1 MTYLLGYDE
10 RSAAMGGTVVQPVA
24 PAGSGDA
31 LQVGTIEARGVDYI
45 PHAERKSHPRNLAWA
60 MFGPQFG
67 FGNMFFGSLVIVFGL
82 GWWSG
87 VTAILVGVTIGS
99 LIFAGMAL
107 MAPKSGTN
115 NATTSGAFFG
125 ITGRYLGSALSIL
138 IALGFTAILVWTS
151 GQTIVVVFDRI
162 LGTGTGDLQLSIAM
176 AVVALIAFAAAI
188 YGHDTIASMFK
199 IISITS
205 FIVCVLSVIVLSN
218 KFHAVPGGHYALGTF
233 WPTWVLGVVVTA
245 SLPISWGPFIGDYGR
260 YMPPESSG
268 RQLAGWAF
276 LGMFGG
282 CLISLLIGAYVT
294 TTFSDP
300 TTLLATGYPSVAP
313 LWLAILL
320 MLTAGGLSNIESA
333 TMSIYNAGIDLQSIF
348 WRFSRTQLTFVIS
361 AVALVVSYVALIGY
375 NAISSV
381 EAFVTLILAFVTPWL
396 VIMVVGHLH
405 RGGRYHTLDLQ
416 AFRVPG
422 EKGAYW
428 FSGGVNPRAAIAWLV
443 ASGVGLLFS
452 ETSII
457 TGPLPKHISGIDL
470 SFTSAAVVGAGLYYA
485 LLKLWPEQGVIPG
498 EAAAPGAPRT
508 LGMAE

>member
-1 MTYLLGYDE
+1 
-10 RSAAMGGTVVQPVA
+10 MGGSAVQPVA
-24 PAGSGDA
+24 PVAGGDA
-31 LQVGTIEARGVDYI
+31 LQVGTIEVRGVDYI
-45 PHAERKSHPRNLAWA
+45 PNAERKSHPRNLAWA

-87 VTAILVGVTIGS
+87 VTAILVGVTVGS
-99 LIFAGMAL
+99 LIFAGMAI

-125 ITGRYLGSALSIL
+125 ITGRYLGVALSIL

-151 GQTIVVVFDRI
+151 GQTVVVVFDRI
-162 LGTGTGDLQLSIAM
+162 FSTGTGNLQLSIAM
-176 AVVALIAFAAAI
+176 AVIAVIAFAAAI

-199 IISITS
+199 IISISSLT
-205 FIVCVLSVIVLSN
+205 VCLLSVIVLSD
-218 KFHAVPGGHYALGTF
+218 KFHAVAGGHYALGKF

-260 YMPPESSG
+260 YIPSSASA
-268 RQLAGWAF
+268 RQCAGWAF

-282 CLISLLIGAYVT
+282 CLISLVIGAYVT
-294 TTFSDP
+294 TTFTDP
-300 TTLLATGYPSVAP
+300 TTLLATGYPTVAP

-333 TMSIYNAGIDLQSIF
+333 TMSIYNAGIDLQSIL
-348 WRFSRTQLTFVIS
+348 WRLSRTQLTFAISVI
-361 AVALVVSYVALIGY
+361 ALIVSYVALIGY
-375 NAISSV
+375 DAISSV

-396 VIMVVGHLH
+396 VILVVGHLH
-405 RGGRYHTLDLQ
+405 RGGRYYTLDVQ

-428 FSGGVNPRAAIAWLV
+428 FNGGINPRAFIAWL
-443 ASGVGLLFS
+443 AAAGVGLLFS

-457 TGPLPKHISGIDL
+457 TGPLPKHIDGIDL
-470 SFTSAAVVGAGLYYA
+470 SFTSAAIVGGVLYYV
-485 LLKLWPEQGVIPG
+485 LLKVWPERGIVPG
-498 EAAAPGAPRT
+498 DEPPPGAPRV

>member
-1 MTYLLGYDE
+1 MGAT
-10 RSAAMGGTVVQPVA
+10 AAEPVGGVGVSD
-24 PAGSGDA
+24 G
-31 LQVGTIEARGVDYI
+31 LQGGTIEIRGVDYI
-45 PHAERKSHPRNLAWA
+45 PQRERRSHPRNLAWA

-82 GWWSG
+82 GWWSA
-87 VTAILVGVTIGS
+87 VTAITVGVLLGS
-99 LIFAGMAL
+99 AIFAGMAI

-162 LGTGTGDLQLSIAM
+162 FGTGTGNWQLSIAM
-176 AVVALIAFAAAI
+176 AVIALVAFAAAI

-199 IISITS
+199 FISISS
-205 FIVCVLSVIVLSN
+205 FVVCVLSVLVLSN

-260 YMPPESSG
+260 YIPQGASS
-268 RQLAGWAF
+268 RELAFWAF
-276 LGMFGG
+276 VGMFGG
-282 CLISLLIGAYVT
+282 ALISLLIGAYVT

-300 TTLLATGYPSVAP
+300 TTLLATGYPTVAP

-320 MLTAGGLSNIESA
+320 MFTAGGLSNIESA
-333 TMSIYNAGIDLQSIF
+333 TMSIYNAGIDLQAIF
-348 WRFSRTQLTFVIS
+348 WRFSRTALTLVIS
-361 AVALVVSYVALIGY
+361 VVALIVSYVALIGY

-396 VIMVVGHLH
+396 IIMVVGHLH
-405 RGGRYHTLDLQ
+405 RRGRYYTLDLQ

-428 FSGGVNPRAAIAWLV
+428 FNGGFNPRAWIAWI
-443 ASGVGLLFS
+443 AGTGVGLLFA

-457 TGPLPKHISGIDL
+457 TGPLPKHINGIDL
-470 SFTSAAVVGAGLYYA
+470 SFTSAAVVAAVVYYVA
-485 LLKLWPEQGVIPG
+485 LKAFPEHGVVPG
-498 EAAAPGAPRT
+498 EDPPPGAPRA

>member
-1 MTYLLGYDE
+1 
-10 RSAAMGGTVVQPVA
+10 MGGSAVGSVA
-24 PAGSGDA
+24 PVVPSDV
-31 LQVGTIEARGVDYI
+31 LQVGTIETHGVDYI
-45 PHAERKSHPRNLAWA
+45 PAADRKSHPRNLAWA

-87 VTAILVGVTIGS
+87 VTAILVGTTLGS
-99 LIFAGMAL
+99 LIFAGMAI

-125 ITGRYLGSALSIL
+125 ITGRYLGSALSIM

-151 GQTIVVVFDRI
+151 GQTVMVVFDRI
-162 LGTGTGDLQLSIAM
+162 FGFGTGDTQLSIYM
-176 AVVALIAFAAAI
+176 AFIAIAAFAVAI

-199 IISITS
+199 IISISS
-205 FIVCVLSVIVLSN
+205 FVVCVLSVIVLSD
-218 KFHAVPGGHYALGTF
+218 KFHAVPGGEYALGKF
-233 WPTWVLGVVVTA
+233 WATWVLGVVVVA

-260 YMPPESSG
+260 YIPANASS
-268 RQLAGWAF
+268 RECAGWAF

-294 TTFSDP
+294 TTFKDP
-300 TTLLATGYPSVAP
+300 GTLLATGYPTVAP

-333 TMSIYNAGIDLQSIF
+333 TMSIYNAGIDLQSIL
-348 WRFSRTQLTFVIS
+348 WRLSRTLLTAVIS
-361 AVALVVSYVALIGY
+361 VVALVVSYVALIGY
-375 NAISSV
+375 DAISSV

-396 VIMVVGHLH
+396 VILVVGHLY
-405 RGGRYHTLDLQ
+405 RRGRYYTLDVQ

-428 FSGGVNPRAAIAWLV
+428 FNGGFNPRAWIAWLA
-443 ASGVGLLFS
+443 ASGVGLLFT

-457 TGPLPKHISGIDL
+457 TGPLPKHIDNVDL
-470 SFTSAAVVGAGLYYA
+470 SFTSAAIVGGLVYYV
-485 LLKLWPEQGVIPG
+485 LLRVWPERGVVPG
-498 EAAAPGAPRT
+498 DEPAPGAPRT

>member
-1 MTYLLGYDE
+1 
-10 RSAAMGGTVVQPVA
+10 
-24 PAGSGDA
+24 
-31 LQVGTIEARGVDYI
+31 
-45 PHAERKSHPRNLAWA
+45 
-60 MFGPQFG
+60 
-67 FGNMFFGSLVIVFGL
+67 
-82 GWWSG
+82 
-87 VTAILVGVTIGS
+87 
-99 LIFAGMAL
+99 

-151 GQTIVVVFDRI
+151 GQTVIVVFDRI
-162 LGTGTGDLQLSIAM
+162 FGTGTGDLQLSIAM
-176 AVVALIAFAAAI
+176 AVIALIAFAAAI

-199 IISITS
+199 VISISS
-205 FIVCVLSVIVLSN
+205 FVVCVLSVIVLAG
-218 KFHAVPGGHYALGTF
+218 KFKAVPGGEYALGTF

-260 YMPPESSG
+260 YIPPEASD
-268 RQLAGWAF
+268 RECATWAF
-276 LGMFGG
+276 IGMFAG

-300 TTLLATGYPSVAP
+300 TTLLATGYATVTP

-333 TMSIYNAGIDLQSIF
+333 TMSIYNAGIDLQAIF
-348 WRFSRTQLTFVIS
+348 WRFSRTLLTFAISVI
-361 AVALVVSYVALIGY
+361 ALVVSYVALIGF

-405 RGGRYHTLDLQ
+405 RRGRYHTLDVQ

-428 FSGGVNPRAAIAWLV
+428 FNGGFNPRAWVAWIAGT
-443 ASGVGLLFS
+443 GVGLLFS

-470 SFTSAAVVGAGLYYA
+470 SFTSAAIVGGVVYYA
-485 LLKLWPEQGVIPG
+485 LLKASPERGVVPG
-498 EAAAPGAPRT
+498 DEPAAGAPRT

>member
-1 MTYLLGYDE
+1 
-10 RSAAMGGTVVQPVA
+10 MGGSAVQPAAVPVA
-24 PAGSGDA
+24 PGDA
-31 LQVGTIEARGVDYI
+31 LQVGTIETRGVDYI
-45 PHAERKSHPRNLAWA
+45 PNAERKSHPRNLAWA

-82 GWWSG
+82 GWWSA
-87 VTAILVGVTIGS
+87 VTAVVVGVTIGS
-99 LIFAGMAL
+99 LIFAGMAI

-151 GQTIVVVFDRI
+151 GQTVVVVFDRI
-162 LGTGTGDLQLSIAM
+162 FGTGTGDAQLSVAM
-176 AVVALIAFAAAI
+176 AIIAAIAFSVAI

-199 IISITS
+199 FISISS
-205 FIVCVLSVIVLSN
+205 FVVCIVSVIVLAD
-218 KFHAVPGGHYALGTF
+218 KFHAVKGGSYALGDF

-260 YMPPESSG
+260 YIPSRASAG
-268 RQLAGWAF
+268 QCAGWAF

-333 TMSIYNAGIDLQSIF
+333 TMSIYNAGIDLQSIL
-348 WRFSRTQLTFVIS
+348 WRFSRTQLTLVIS
-361 AVALVVSYVALIGY
+361 AVALIVSYVALIGF

-396 VIMVVGHLH
+396 VILVVGHVH
-405 RGGRYHTLDLQ
+405 RRGRYHTLDVQ
-416 AFRVPG
+416 AFRIPG

-428 FSGGVNPRAAIAWLV
+428 FNGGFNPRAWIAWIA
-443 ASGVGLLFS
+443 ASVVGLLFS

-457 TGPLPKHISGIDL
+457 TGPLPKHVSNIDL
-470 SFTSAAVVGAGLYYA
+470 SFTSAAIVGGVLYWV
-485 LLKLWPEQGVIPG
+485 LLKAWPERGVVPG
-498 EAAAPGAPRT
+498 DSPAPGAPRT

>member
-1 MTYLLGYDE
+1 MGVT
-10 RSAAMGGTVVQPVA
+10 AAQGGGI
-24 PAGSGDA
+24 GSTDS
-31 LQVGTIEARGVDYI
+31 LDVGTIEVRGVDYI
-45 PHAERKSHPRNLAWA
+45 PEGERRSHPRNLAWA

-67 FGNMFFGSLVIVFGL
+67 FGNMFFGSLVITFGL
-82 GWWSG
+82 GWWSA
-87 VTAILVGVTIGS
+87 VTAIFVGVLLGS
-99 LIFAGMAL
+99 AIFAGMAI

-138 IALGFTAILVWTS
+138 IALGFSAILVWTS

-162 LGTGTGDLQLSIAM
+162 IGTGTGNWQLSIAM
-176 AVVALIAFAAAI
+176 AVIALVAFAAAI

-199 IISITS
+199 IISISS
-205 FIVCVLSVIVLSN
+205 FVVCVLSVIVLSN
-218 KFHAVPGGHYALGTF
+218 KFHAVHGGDYALGKF
-233 WPTWVLGVVVTA
+233 WATWVLGVVVSA

-260 YMPPESSG
+260 YIPRAAPAS
-268 RQLAGWAF
+268 QCAFWAF
-276 LGMFGG
+276 IGMFAGA
-282 CLISLLIGAYVT
+282 LISLLIGAYVT
-294 TTFSDP
+294 TTFADP
-300 TTLLATGYPSVAP
+300 TTLLATGYPTVAP

-333 TMSIYNAGIDLQSIF
+333 TMSIYNAGIDLQAIF
-348 WRFSRTQLTFVIS
+348 WKLSRTVLTFAISVI
-361 AVALVVSYVALIGY
+361 ALVVSYVALIGY

-396 VIMVVGHLH
+396 IVMVVGHLH
-405 RGGRYHTLDLQ
+405 RRGRYYTLDVQ

-422 EKGAYW
+422 GKGAYW
-428 FSGGVNPRAAIAWLV
+428 FNGGFNPRAWIAW
-443 ASGVGLLFS
+443 AAGTGVGLLFS

-470 SFTSAAVVGAGLYYA
+470 SFTSAAIVSGVVYYA
-485 LLKLWPEQGVIPG
+485 FLKLWPERGVVPG
-498 EAAAPGAPRT
+498 DEPAPGAPPV

>member
-1 MTYLLGYDE
+1 
-10 RSAAMGGTVVQPVA
+10 MGGSAVQPVA
-24 PAGSGDA
+24 PVAQGDA
-31 LQVGTIEARGVDYI
+31 LQVGTIETHGVDYI
-45 PHAERKSHPRNLAWA
+45 PSADRKSHPRNLAWA

-82 GWWSG
+82 GWWSA
-87 VTAILVGVTIGS
+87 VTAIVVGTTVGS
-99 LIFAGMAL
+99 VIFAGMAI

-151 GQTIVVVFDRI
+151 GQTVMVVFDRI
-162 LGTGTGDLQLSIAM
+162 FGTGTGDTQLSIYM
-176 AVVALIAFAAAI
+176 AVIALGAFAVAI

-199 IISITS
+199 IISISS
-205 FIVCVLSVIVLSN
+205 FVVCVLSVIVLSD
-218 KFHAVPGGHYALGTF
+218 KFQAVSGGEYALGKF
-233 WPTWVLGVVVTA
+233 WATWVLGVVVVA

-260 YMPPESSG
+260 YIPASASAREC
-268 RQLAGWAF
+268 AGWAF

-282 CLISLLIGAYVT
+282 CLISLLIGAYVA
-294 TTFSDP
+294 TTFADP
-300 TTLLATGYPSVAP
+300 GTLLATGYPTVAP

-320 MLTAGGLSNIESA
+320 MFTAGGLSNIESA
-333 TMSIYNAGIDLQSIF
+333 TMSMYNAGIDLQAIF
-348 WRFSRTQLTFVIS
+348 WRFSRTQLTAVIC
-361 AVALVVSYVALIGY
+361 VIALIVSYVALIGY
-375 NAISSV
+375 DAISSV

-405 RGGRYHTLDLQ
+405 RGGRYLTLDLQ

-428 FSGGVNPRAAIAWLV
+428 FNGGINPRAWIAWLA
-443 ASGVGLLFS
+443 ASGVGLLFT

-457 TGPLPKHISGIDL
+457 TGPLPKHIDNIDL
-470 SFTSAAVVGAGLYYA
+470 SFTSAAIVGGVVYYV
-485 LLKLWPEQGVIPG
+485 LLKVWPEQGVIPG
-498 EAAAPGAPRT
+498 EEPAPGAPHA

>member
-1 MTYLLGYDE
+1 MGAT
-10 RSAAMGGTVVQPVA
+10 AAEPVGGVGVSD
-24 PAGSGDA
+24 G
-31 LQVGTIEARGVDYI
+31 LQGGTIEIRGVDYI
-45 PHAERKSHPRNLAWA
+45 PQRERRSHPRNLAWA

-82 GWWSG
+82 GWWSA
-87 VTAILVGVTIGS
+87 VTAITVGVLLGS
-99 LIFAGMAL
+99 AIFAGMAI

-162 LGTGTGDLQLSIAM
+162 FGTGTGNWQLSIAM
-176 AVVALIAFAAAI
+176 AVIALVAFAAAI

-199 IISITS
+199 FISISS
-205 FIVCVLSVIVLSN
+205 FVVCVLSVLVLSN

-260 YMPPESSG
+260 YIPQQASS
-268 RQLAGWAF
+268 RELAFWAF
-276 LGMFGG
+276 VGMFGG
-282 CLISLLIGAYVT
+282 ALISLLIGAYVT

-300 TTLLATGYPSVAP
+300 TTLLATGYPTVAP

-320 MLTAGGLSNIESA
+320 MFTAGGLSNIESA
-333 TMSIYNAGIDLQSIF
+333 TMSIYNAGIDLQAIF
-348 WRFSRTQLTFVIS
+348 WRFSRTALTLVIS
-361 AVALVVSYVALIGY
+361 VVALIVSYVALIGY

-396 VIMVVGHLH
+396 IIMVVGHLH
-405 RGGRYHTLDLQ
+405 RRGRYYTLDLQ

-428 FSGGVNPRAAIAWLV
+428 FNGGFNPRAWIAWI
-443 ASGVGLLFS
+443 AGTGVGLLFA

-470 SFTSAAVVGAGLYYA
+470 SFTSAAVVAAVVYYGA
-485 LLKLWPEQGVIPG
+485 LKAFPEHGVVPG
-498 EAAAPGAPRT
+498 EDPPPGAPRA